1 MGMLIQALREDGAV
15 RENNF
20 SQPAGLI
27 IIVLFWCEN
36 KVWTPPLDLPMP
48 SVLV

>member
-1 MGMLIQALREDGAV
+1 MGVLIQALREEGAG

-27 IIVLFWCEN
+27 IIVLVWCEN
-36 KVWTPPLDLPMP
+36 KVWTSPLDLPMP
-48 SVLV
+48 NVLV